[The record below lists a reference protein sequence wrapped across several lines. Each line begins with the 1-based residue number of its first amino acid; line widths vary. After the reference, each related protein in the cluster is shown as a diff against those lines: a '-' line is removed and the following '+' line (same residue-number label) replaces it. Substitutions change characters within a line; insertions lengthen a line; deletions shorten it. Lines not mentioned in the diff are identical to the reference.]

1 MKSASISEAK
11 SRLSAYIDRV
21 RRGETVVITDRG
33 KPVAR
38 LAPLEPGSKLDQ
50 DAHLAELARL
60 GIIRLP
66 LKPPP
71 KRLPRPVKLKRE
83 VDVVRLIS
91 EDREGR

>member
-1 MKSASISEAK
+1 MKSTSISEAK
-11 SRLSAYIDRV
+11 NRLSAYIDRV

-38 LAPLEPGSKLDQ
+38 HEEAR
-50 DAHLAELARL
+50 LAELVRL
-60 GIIRLP
+60 GIVRLP

-83 VDVVRLIS
+83 IDVVRLIA